1 MIRDRRRV
9 RVHPDPAQGVR
20 VDHVGARPTGRRPG
34 RQRHRR
40 AHQERDQPRHRGP
53 AGQLD
58 TGRRGRREAVADQ
71 SLPGRT
77 GRRGHIVVRMDPAAL
92 RVTVADGVRLHVRHW
107 PGEPDRTPFLLVHG
121 LSSNARL
128 WDGVA
133 TRLAAAGYP
142 AYAVDLRSHGES
154 ERPPDGYDT
163 ATAAA
168 DVAAVADTLDLPP

>member
-1 MIRDRRRV
+1 
-9 RVHPDPAQGVR
+9 
-20 VDHVGARPTGRRPG
+20 
-34 RQRHRR
+34 
-40 AHQERDQPRHRGP
+40 
-53 AGQLD
+53 
-58 TGRRGRREAVADQ
+58 
-71 SLPGRT
+71 
-77 GRRGHIVVRMDPAAL
+77 MDPAAL

-154 ERPPDGYDT
+154 ERPPDGYDDYARAVREEYAHVPEPLFRAGR
-163 ATAAA
+163 ATVLRHLLGLPELYRIVPERA
-168 DVAAVADTLDLPP
+168 DWTVRAHANLHRELSALDASA